1 VRKRRYSNLSSGRNP
16 VYACFVLLEN
26 FRLKVFRAVAE
37 HLSFRKAGE
46 VLYLTQPAVTLQIK
60 ALEDELGAK
69 LFERS
74 ASGVRITEGGKLLLE
89 YAEQMHRLATEA
101 EGRLAALKGE
111 IASDLILGA
120 STTIAQY
127 VLPRLLADFFRAY
140 SAIRLQV
147 FSENTEHVA
156 EGVANG
162 RFGLGLI
169 EGPPRRRDLK
179 VQPWFDDELL
189 LVVPAGHEWAGLG
202 TIAAED
208 LVGVP
213 LVMRELGSGSRQV
226 VESGLQK
233 AGIRLGSL
241 RIVMELDSTEAILSC
256 IEAGLGVGF
265 ASEWALVRR
274 AEARIATLR
283 LSNGKISRTFSLVS
297 AQGPELPP
305 SAMALQRFL
314 QDRVP
319 SKANQHAVRAASMPP
334 VSSRRSVRSNPE

>member
-1 VRKRRYSNLSSGRNP
+1 MRWQDS
-16 VYACFVLLEN
+16 VYACLVILEN

-46 VLYLTQPAVTLQIK
+46 ALYLTQPAVTLQIK
-60 ALEDELGAK
+60 ALEEELGTK
-69 LFERS
+69 LFERG
-74 ASGVRITEGGKLLLE
+74 ASGVRLTGAGKVLLQ
-89 YAEQMHRLATEA
+89 YAEQMHQLADEA

-111 IASDLILGA
+111 TAGELVLGA

-127 VLPRLLADFFRAY
+127 VLPALLADFSRTY
-140 SAIRLQV
+140 PAIRLQV

-169 EGPPRRRDLK
+169 EGPPKRRDLR

-202 TIAAED
+202 LIAPEA
-208 LVGVP
+208 LVGAP
-213 LVMRELGSGSRQV
+213 LVMRELGSGSRHV

-233 AGIRLGSL
+233 AGLRLGSL

-265 ASEWALVRR
+265 VSEWALVRR
-274 AEARIATLR
+274 TETHRLATLR
-283 LSNGKISRTFSLVS
+283 LNGGKISRTLALVS
-297 AQGPELPP
+297 EQGPELQ
-305 SAMALQRFL
+305 AAAATLQRFL

-319 SKANQHAVRAASMPP
+319 PKPSQHTAKVASKSTDQLSTHRNR
-334 VSSRRSVRSNPE
+334 

>member
-1 VRKRRYSNLSSGRNP
+1 VPPRLAGLLKFLASGFAQRHRIHNRMLASLA
-16 VYACFVLLEN
+16 YACFMLLEN

-46 VLYLTQPAVTLQIK
+46 TLYLTQPAVTLQIK
-60 ALEDELGAK
+60 ALEEELGTK

-74 ASGVRITEGGKLLLE
+74 ASGVSLTEAGGILLQ
-89 YAEQMHRLATEA
+89 YADQMHRLADQA

-111 IASDLILGA
+111 TAGELVLGA

-127 VLPRLLADFFRAY
+127 VLPAILADFARTCPG
-140 SAIRLQV
+140 IRLQV
-147 FSENTEHVA
+147 FSGNTEHVA
-156 EGVANG
+156 EGVASG

-169 EGPPRRRDLK
+169 EGPPKRRDLR

-189 LVVPAGHEWAGLG
+189 LVVPAGHEWTGLG
-202 TIAAED
+202 VLAPESLLGA
-208 LVGVP
+208 P

-226 VESGLQK
+226 VENGLQK
-233 AGIRLGSL
+233 AGLRIGSL

-265 ASEWALVRR
+265 VSEWALVRGIY
-274 AEARIATLR
+274 AHRIAALR
-283 LSNGKISRTFSLVS
+283 LNSGRISRTLALVS
-297 AQGPELPP
+297 GQGPELQA
-305 SAMALQRFL
+305 SAAIFQRFL

-319 SKANQHAVRAASMPP
+319 GPLPALRK
-334 VSSRRSVRSNPE
+334 

>member
-1 VRKRRYSNLSSGRNP
+1 MGDS

-60 ALEDELGAK
+60 ALEDELATK

-74 ASGVRITEGGKLLLE
+74 AYGVRVTEAGKLLLQ
-89 YAEQMHRLATEA
+89 YAMQMHQLANEA
-101 EGRLAALKGE
+101 ERRLAALKGE
-111 IASDLILGA
+111 IAGDLILGA

-127 VLPRLLADFFRAY
+127 VLPPLLADFCRTY

-162 RFGLGLI
+162 RFGFGLI
-169 EGPPRRRDLK
+169 EGPPKRRDLK

-202 TIAAED
+202 TIAPEA

-213 LVMRELGSGSRQV
+213 LVMRELGSGSRRV
-226 VESGLQK
+226 VENGLQK
-233 AGIRLGSL
+233 TGIRLGSL

-265 ASEWALVRR
+265 VSEWALVRR
-274 AEARIATLR
+274 SEARSIATLR
-283 LSNGKISRTFSLVS
+283 LSSGKISRSFALVS
-297 AQGPELPP
+297 AQGPELSP
-305 SAMALQRFL
+305 SATALQRFL
-314 QDRVP
+314 QGRVP
-319 SKANQHAVRAASMPP
+319 SSPNQHAATAASTSAGRLPT
-334 VSSRRSVRSNPE
+334 RRKR

>member
-1 VRKRRYSNLSSGRNP
+1 MRNP

-60 ALEDELGAK
+60 ALEEEVGAK

-74 ASGVRITEGGKLLLE
+74 SYGVRVTEAGKLLLQ
-89 YAEQMHRLATEA
+89 YAEQIHQLASEA
-101 EGRLAALKGE
+101 EGQLAALKGE
-111 IASDLILGA
+111 IAGDLILGA

-127 VLPRLLADFFRAY
+127 VLPALLADFSRAY
-140 SAIRLQV
+140 SGIRLRV
-147 FSENTEHVA
+147 FSANTEHVA
-156 EGVANG
+156 ESVANS
-162 RFGLGLI
+162 RFGFGLI
-169 EGPPRRRDLK
+169 EGPPKRRDLK
-179 VQPWFDDELL
+179 IEPWFDDELL

-202 TIAAED
+202 TIGPEA
-208 LVGVP
+208 LVGMP
-213 LVMRELGSGSRQV
+213 LVMRELGSGSRHV
-226 VESGLQK
+226 VEDGLQK

-241 RIVMELDSTEAILSC
+241 RIAMELDSTEAILSC

-265 ASEWALVRR
+265 VSEWAVVRR
-274 AEARIATLR
+274 AESRSIATLR
-283 LSNGKISRTFSLVS
+283 LSSGKLSRSFALVS

-305 SAMALQRFL
+305 SALALQRFL

-319 SKANQHAVRAASMPP
+319 FKTDQHARAASTPRQLLTP
-334 VSSRRSVRSNPE
+334 RKR

>member
-1 VRKRRYSNLSSGRNP
+1 
-16 VYACFVLLEN
+16 VLLEN

-46 VLYLTQPAVTLQIK
+46 ALYLTQPAVTLQIK
-60 ALEDELGAK
+60 ALEEELATK

-74 ASGVRITEGGKLLLE
+74 ASGVQVTEAGKVLLQ
-89 YAEQMHRLATEA
+89 YAERMHQLADEA
-101 EGRLAALKGE
+101 ESRLAALKGE
-111 IASDLILGA
+111 TAGELVVGA

-127 VLPRLLADFFRAY
+127 VLPAILADFSWAY
-140 SAIRLQV
+140 PAIRLQV

-156 EGVANG
+156 EAVANG

-169 EGPPRRRDLK
+169 EGPPKRRDLK

-202 TIAAED
+202 VISPEA
-208 LVGVP
+208 LVGAP
-213 LVMRELGSGSRQV
+213 LVMRELGSGSRHV
-226 VESGLQK
+226 VENGLQK
-233 AGIRLGSL
+233 AGLRLGSL

-265 ASEWALVRR
+265 VSEWALVRR
-274 AEARIATLR
+274 IDTHRVATLR
-283 LSNGKISRTFSLVS
+283 LSSGRMCRSLALLS

-305 SAMALQRFL
+305 SAATFHRFL
-314 QDRVP
+314 LNRVP
-319 SKANQHAVRAASMPP
+319 TNPNQQATKLAMKSGD
-334 VSSRRSVRSNPE
+334 RR

>member
-1 VRKRRYSNLSSGRNP
+1 VI
-16 VYACFVLLEN
+16 LEN

-46 VLYLTQPAVTLQIK
+46 ALYLTQPAVTLQVK
-60 ALEDELGAK
+60 ALEEELGTK

-74 ASGVRITEGGKLLLE
+74 ASGVQLTEAGKVLLH
-89 YAEQMHRLATEA
+89 YAERMHQLAGEA

-111 IASDLILGA
+111 AVGELVLGA

-127 VLPRLLADFFRAY
+127 VLPALLADFSRAY
-140 SAIRLQV
+140 PAIRLQV

-156 EGVANG
+156 EGVASG

-169 EGPPRRRDLK
+169 EGPPKRRDLR
-179 VQPWFDDELL
+179 VHPWFDDELL

-202 TIAAED
+202 MIAPEE
-208 LVGVP
+208 LVGAPIVA
-213 LVMRELGSGSRQV
+213 RERGSGSRQV
-226 VESGLQK
+226 VEDALQK
-233 AGIRLGSL
+233 AGLRLGSV

-274 AEARIATLR
+274 ANAHLIATLR
-283 LSNGKISRTFSLVS
+283 LSSGKISRAFALVS
-297 AQGPELPP
+297 AQGPELQP
-305 SAMALQRFL
+305 SATTMQRFL
-314 QDRVP
+314 EERMPLQP
-319 SKANQHAVRAASMPP
+319 SQPAVKFPAQRK
-334 VSSRRSVRSNPE
+334 R